1 VKLRHRVA
9 EHGAG
14 APTNVRE
21 VRELLDEIQEAIADV
36 RAWAKTIEDDT
47 GERFL

>member
-1 VKLRHRVA
+1 MKLRHRV
-9 EHGAG
+9 GDQRVS
-14 APTNVRE
+14 APATVRE